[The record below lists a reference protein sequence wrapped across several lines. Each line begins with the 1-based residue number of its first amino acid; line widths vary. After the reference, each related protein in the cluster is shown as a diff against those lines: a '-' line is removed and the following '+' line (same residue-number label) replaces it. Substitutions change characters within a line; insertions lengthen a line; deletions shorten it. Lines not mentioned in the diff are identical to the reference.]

1 MTNSI
6 PLIDDA
12 HFRNLS
18 LRYSIQ
24 KNSISFVVV
33 RFDGYTFSSPTFA
46 DDALKAELEKKFL
59 EIVDLFEGY

>member
-12 HFRNLS
+12 YSRNLS
-18 LRYSIQ
+18 LSYSIQ
-24 KNSISFVVV
+24 QNSISFVVV
-33 RFDGYTFSSPTFA
+33 RFDGHAFSSPTFA
-46 DDALKAELEKKFL
+46 TDALQVELEKKFL

>member
-1 MTNSI
+1 MTNLI
-6 PLIDDA
+6 PLIDDVNSC
-12 HFRNLS
+12 NLS

-33 RFDGYTFSSPTFA
+33 RFDGHTFSSPTFA
-46 DDALKAELEKKFL
+46 DDALKAQLEKKFL